1 MDEVSTAVKDE
12 IEGKAKLIGEEMFR
26 ELEPVILTALEMY
39 ETNEYHVRDIT
50 NAVVKAMEKIRYC
63 PLCLLFKVVVDTF
76 RLFLHHFNCKHI

>member
-1 MDEVSTAVKDE
+1 MDEVSTAVKVE

-50 NAVVKAMEKIRYC
+50 NAVVKAMEKIRYWPFC
-63 PLCLLFKVVVDTF
+63 NLVKVTVDTIVLSLK
-76 RLFLHHFNCKHI
+76 LF